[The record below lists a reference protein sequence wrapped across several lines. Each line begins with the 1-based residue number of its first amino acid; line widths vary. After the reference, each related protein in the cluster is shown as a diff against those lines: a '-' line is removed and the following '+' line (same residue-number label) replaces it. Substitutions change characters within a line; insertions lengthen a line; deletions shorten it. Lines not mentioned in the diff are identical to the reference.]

1 MSSNPMY
8 VDYVDTAGPYPAR
21 SRGWR
26 VLGWISVALAVVMV
40 VGCLG
45 AYAEYLK
52 IFNNINH
59 EDINSQINAAS
70 RPKKLNNAVNIL
82 LMGSDN
88 RSGSNAKYGKDAPGG
103 SDTLILMHLSP
114 GGGQATGISFPRDLM
129 VPVPACKGKPAQSVA
144 QINSAYIKGGPVC
157 TLNTIEQMTR
167 IHIDHFMVVDFSGF
181 KSVVNALGGVTI
193 CLPQAV
199 NDKDSKLHLS
209 KGFHVVKGDQA
220 LAYVRNRHGLG
231 DGSDLGRVKR
241 QQQFLASVA
250 KKALSAG
257 TLTNPARMLALLNAG
272 TKSLT
277 TDSGFGVSQMLS
289 LGGKLQGLTSGKV
302 KFATVPYQAYAPDPN
317 RVALASSAS
326 TLFTELRN
334 DTKLDATVTASPS
347 ASPKVPAS
355 QVKVR
360 IFNTSGVQ
368 GKAGRVSDQLRSL
381 GYQVLKVGNAATRTS
396 QITYGTGGAP
406 SAQTLAGA
414 VSGLTPVASAKTPAG
429 VVDVYV
435 GATFPTIKGA
445 SKSSLPSKL
454 SGEING
460 DSNLCK
466 N

>member
-1 MSSNPMY
+1 MY
-8 VDYVDTAGPYPAR
+8 VDYVDTDGPAPSR
-21 SRGWR
+21 SRAWR
-26 VLGWISVALAVVMV
+26 VLGVVSIVMAVVMV
-40 VGCLG
+40 TGCLA

-52 IFNNINH
+52 LNGNINH
-59 EDINSQINAAS
+59 EDINSQVNEAS

-88 RSGSNAKYGKDAPGG
+88 RSGSNARYGKDLPGG

-129 VPVPACKGKPAQSVA
+129 VPIPSCKGKPAQTVG

-157 TLNTIEQMTR
+157 TLKTVEDLTN
-167 IHIDHFMVVDFSGF
+167 IHIDHFMVVDFTGF
-181 KSVVNALGGVTI
+181 KSVVNALGGVMI
-193 CLPQAV
+193 CLPKAV
-199 NDKDSKLHLS
+199 NDKDSKLNLS
-209 KGFHVVKGDQA
+209 KGWHLVKGDQA

-257 TLTNPARMLALLNAG
+257 TLTNPSRLLALLNAG

-277 TDSGFGVSQMLS
+277 TDTGFNASQMLS
-289 LGGKLQGLTSGKV
+289 LASKLQGLTTGKV

-317 RVALASSAS
+317 RVALAPSAT
-326 TLFTELRN
+326 TLFNELRN
-334 DTKLDATVTASPS
+334 DTKLDTTVTASP
-347 ASPKVPAS
+347 AATPKIPAS

-360 IFNTSGVQ
+360 VFNTSGIQ
-368 GKAGRVSDQLRSL
+368 GKATRVADQLTSL
-381 GYQVLKVGNAATRTS
+381 GYKVVKVGNASSRAT
-396 QITYGTGGAP
+396 QITFGAGANGQ
-406 SAQTLAGA
+406 AQTVAGA
-414 VSGLTPVASAKTPAG
+414 ISGVTPAASAKTPAG
-429 VVDVYV
+429 VVDIYV
-435 GATFPTIKGA
+435 GTTFPTIKGA
-445 SKSSLPSKL
+445 AKSSLPSKL